1 MDKLILEGEPPVEV
15 LLRRSSRAKRLSLRV
30 SQLDGRVTLTVP
42 RFASEREALGFARE
56 KAAWLRGHVSRF
68 EADITPAYGA
78 ELPYEGRMIR
88 LAAGSGRKVLLE
100 GDVLHVPGTPE
111 RLGARVAAFLK
122 ENARVRLTGA
132 SDHYAAKLGREFT
145 RISLRDTR
153 SRWGSCSSERALMYS
168 WRLIMAPPEVLD
180 YVAAHEVAH
189 LQEMNHSADF
199 WALVEQLYGS
209 HTASRRWLREHG
221 TGLHKFRF

>member
-68 EADITPAYGA
+68 EADITPAYGV

-100 GDVLHVPGTPE
+100 SDVLHVPGAPE

-145 RISLRDTR
+145 RIS
-153 SRWGSCSSERALMYS
+153 ERALMYS

-189 LQEMNHSADF
+189 LQEMNHSPAF

-209 HTASRRWLREHG
+209 HTAPRRWLREHG
-221 TGLHKFRF
+221 TGLHKFRFGN